1 MSYKYVSTSIGE
13 LRPGLENMVLKKSGH
28 WESPYTT
35 ETFRVSADGHDYI
48 FRWLWSY
55 GAWVDIQEGGTTYMS
70 DSHAGYNWFGAALV
84 PISEG
89 SERYY
94 LRMVESSN
102 ETVDPSDP
110 STYWINDSLHTTPI
124 IINLS
129 EMEDGREWDESPSYD
144 PVNDP
149 FNELS
154 IGGALADL
162 MQISSA
168 IMDPERFLDVPSAE
182 DDLGAQAACTPMLMT
197 KSMFAAFGTALWSS
211 SVWQSLINIFSGS
224 RDPLNAIISCN
235 DLPIDPA
242 FIPKGA
248 DKATKLASVDITGSR
263 FYPVTQRYIAFQ
275 MATFNIKEVWGND
288 KDYTG
293 TNIQI
298 WLPYIGMKTLDPI
311 DVIGATLT
319 VEYKVDLYTGD
330 LVAAIFSAKTVK
342 ENTVNFSGLIAS
354 FSGNCAR
361 PLPLARINNDGFM
374 KSLVGTA
381 ALAAVNPTAG
391 MVGAAVGLATASRP
405 LELFN
410 TSVAG
415 AEGALLYQ
423 RCYLIVHRD
432 IPVYAEHWR
441 EMQGVPQSGYRW
453 LRTLSGYTE
462 VADVDLEPL
471 TGATEAE
478 KAEILTY
485 LTNGVYIN

>member
-1 MSYKYVSTSIGE
+1 MSYKYINTSLGDLQDGQAKIFDVHDWP
-13 LRPGLENMVLKKSGH
+13 RPSEDTQLIRINLS
-28 WESPYTT
+28 
-35 ETFRVSADGHDYI
+35 DGYI
-48 FRWLWSY
+48 IDRYGWSY
-55 GAWVDIQEGGTTYMS
+55 GGRNTVQKYDPDGALLSTIYQNTSAW
-70 DSHAGYNWFGAALV
+70 AGYYAVALFGNSLRFYGSNQ
-84 PISEG
+84 PIDNITEDTP
-89 SERYY
+89 EYARYT
-94 LRMVESSN
+94 LHEDDI
-102 ETVDPSDP
+102 ET
-110 STYWINDSLHTTPI
+110 
-124 IINLS
+124 
-129 EMEDGREWDESPSYD
+129 GRDWDETPSYD
-144 PVNDP
+144 PTNDP
-149 FNELS
+149 HNELS
-154 IGGALADL
+154 VGGALADL

-235 DLPIDPA
+235 DLPIDPV

-263 FYPVTQRYIAFQ
+263 FYPVTQRYIAFP

-432 IPVYAEHWR
+432 MPVYAEHWR